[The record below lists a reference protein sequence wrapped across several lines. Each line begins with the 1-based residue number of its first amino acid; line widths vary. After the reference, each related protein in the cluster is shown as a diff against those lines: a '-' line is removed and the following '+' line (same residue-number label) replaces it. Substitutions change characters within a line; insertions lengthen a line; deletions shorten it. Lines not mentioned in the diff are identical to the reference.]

1 MKIKQKY
8 PNMDRAAMIAI
19 SYSDIVNEQLS
30 KDAIL
35 NNEFPGFKED
45 YLVLHCLLKRYPVTR
60 FLEIGTNMGM
70 GTLIIKNALG
80 DLAHVYSLDLP
91 PEKAHISLQHPISEG
106 KTDSIGYKCY
116 MHYTQVFA
124 DSRDFD
130 YSRLY
135 PIDGSYIDGEH
146 VRENVYHESKEMI
159 KAGCKIIIYHDSDI
173 AEVYNAIVDAHAYSG
188 YILNRVINT
197 RIAYAICGDQ
207 YSL

>member
-8 PNMDRAAMIAI
+8 PDMDTVVMTAI
-19 SYSDIVNEQLS
+19 RYSDIVNEQLS

-35 NNEFPGFKED
+35 NNEFHGFKED

-80 DLAHVYSLDLP
+80 DLAHVYSL
-91 PEKAHISLQHPISEG
+91 EHPISEG

-197 RIAYAICGDQ
+197 RIAYAICGD
-207 YSL
+207 